1 MITTALTDL
10 WYGFGVALEPQNL
23 MWCFIGVLIGNMVG
37 VLPGMGP
44 LATISILLPLTFGIK
59 PVGAILMLAGVMY
72 GAQYGGAICS
82 ILLNLPCHPPHAVT
96 CLDGFPLTK
105 QGKGGVALGITV
117 LASFVGASWGITEM
131 VFLSPLL
138 VRIALQ
144 FGPAEVC
151 SLMLLGLLAGSTL
164 ARGSPLKG
172 VAMTVL
178 GLMLGIVG
186 SDIETGA
193 ERFTFGMPQ
202 LDDGI
207 ELIALALG
215 VFGIAEFM
223 NSINQTASINTVYS
237 KVRLRDMRPSKADLK
252 LAFFPMLRG
261 TITGSLCALIP
272 GTGPTIASFVAYAAE
287 KKVSKTPERFGY
299 GALEGVASPEAATH
313 SSVQGDF
320 IPTMSLGIP
329 GDAVMALLLGALT
342 IQGIVPGPQ
351 LITQHP
357 DIFWGLI
364 ASFWIGNI
372 LLVLLN
378 VPLIGVW
385 VKLLAI
391 PYRYLYP
398 SALFFV
404 CIGVYAA
411 NNDMF
416 QVGEVIVIGAFGY
429 LLLRLG
435 FHPAPILL
443 GFVLGP
449 RFEENFRRAMLISR
463 GDLGVFVERPISAV
477 FVALCVGL
485 IGMQIYF
492 RLRGAKAELE
502 PAVENAGAADIASIE
517 LTRHAP
523 VRPAE

>member
-1 MITTALTDL
+1 MIGTALTDL
-10 WYGFGVALEPQNL
+10 WYGFGVALEPHNL
-23 MWCFIGVLIGNMVG
+23 LWCFVGVMVGNMVG

-44 LATISILLPLTFGIK
+44 LATISMLLPLTFGMK
-59 PVGAILMLAGVMY
+59 PVAAILMLAGVYY

-117 LASFVGASWGITEM
+117 IASFVGASWGITEM
-131 VFLSPLL
+131 IFLAPIL
-138 VRIALQ
+138 VKVALQ
-144 FGPAEVC
+144 FGPAEIC

-164 ARGSPLKG
+164 ARGSPIKG
-172 VAMTVL
+172 VAMTTL
-178 GLMLGIVG
+178 GLLFGIVG
-186 SDIETGA
+186 SDLETGA
-193 ERFTFGMPQ
+193 PRLTFGLPE

-215 VFGIAEFM
+215 LFGIAEFM
-223 NSINQTASINTVYS
+223 NSVNQTAPINTKYS
-237 KVRLRDMRPSKADLK
+237 NVKFKDLRPSGAELK
-252 LAFFPMLRG
+252 KSFFPMIRG
-261 TITGSLCALIP
+261 TLIGSLCALIP
-272 GTGPTIASFVAYAAE
+272 GTGPTIASFVSYAAE
-287 KKVSKTPERFGY
+287 KKISRTPDKFGT
-299 GALEGVASPEAATH
+299 GLIEGVACPEASTH

-329 GDAVMALLLGALT
+329 GDAVLALLLGALM

-357 DIFWGLI
+357 DIFWGLV

-372 LLVLLN
+372 MLVVLN
-378 VPLIGVW
+378 VPLIGIW
-385 VKLLAI
+385 VKMLAI
-391 PYRYLYP
+391 PYKYLYP

-416 QVGEVIVIGAFGY
+416 QVGETMIIGILGY
-429 LLLRLG
+429 ILLRLG

-463 GDLGVFVERPISAV
+463 GDILTFLERPISAV
-477 FVALCVGL
+477 FIGLCVLL
-485 IGMQIYF
+485 IVLQLYF
-492 RLRGAKAELE
+492 RLRPGNGKDAILVPSE
-502 PAVENAGAADIASIE
+502 
-517 LTRHAP
+517 
-523 VRPAE
+523 